1 MKKYLFF
8 FAFIFA
14 LASMN
19 AQVVWSDD
27 FEDLDISDWSLYDED
42 GDGFE
47 WSAVQLTD
55 EFGAPVGTPILTS
68 VSWSGI
74 PLTPDNWAVSPA
86 IDLTGASGD
95 ITLTWYV
102 FASDPLYNL
111 ENYGVYVGTSN
122 NVADLTAAGE
132 LFTEFDL
139 PDTLTERTLDLSS
152 FAGETIYVAFRHYDV
167 SDQFR
172 IGIDDVSVEI
182 DGGGTGGDEYCGPIT
197 FEFGTEPIS
206 RVVFSN
212 IDNSSSAETTSP
224 GHEDFTDM
232 VANVT
237 TGEVYQI
244 SVEGNTG
251 GAWEDFISVF
261 IDWNQNGTL
270 DDVGEVY
277 EIGSIFDST
286 GEDGVQVLYDIPVP
300 DDALEGETMMRVFK
314 TYDVPNDSNIDPCA
328 MDQNYGQVE
337 DYTINVSTEGG
348 GGGSECDQS
357 FDGAFSLANSIS
369 GDLGYTVA
377 NDFVVAAN
385 NSMEIET
392 LRLL

>member
-1 MKKYLFF
+1 MRKYLFF

-19 AQVVWSDD
+19 AQVVTSDA

-55 EFGAPVGTPILTS
+55 EFGVPVGTPILTS
-68 VSWSGI
+68 VSWSGT

-132 LFTEFDL
+132 LFTEFEL
-139 PDTLTERTLDLSS
+139 PEALTERTLDLSS

-182 DGGGTGGDEYCGPIT
+182 
-197 FEFGTEPIS
+197 
-206 RVVFSN
+206 
-212 IDNSSSAETTSP
+212 
-224 GHEDFTDM
+224 
-232 VANVT
+232 
-237 TGEVYQI
+237 
-244 SVEGNTG
+244 EG
-251 GAWEDFISVF
+251 
-261 IDWNQNGTL
+261 
-270 DDVGEVY
+270 
-277 EIGSIFDST
+277 ST
-286 GEDGVQVLYDIPVP
+286 
-300 DDALEGETMMRVFK
+300 
-314 TYDVPNDSNIDPCA
+314 
-328 MDQNYGQVE
+328 
-337 DYTINVSTEGG
+337 
-348 GGGSECDQS
+348 GGSECDQS

-392 LRLL
+392 LRLLLLPIAGSDADFDSFDVTLYSDNALTPGTPVTEATWLGLTGTSELHTETFAGYNTYWVTLEIPDYTIPANSTDTHYWIAVNGYSVSA